1 MTATLHDDMTI
12 EEMVDFAK
20 VTREQNAGE
29 AAARISLALLAAVLE
44 YHDSDPHLGAL
55 LMKSLAAAAEDQ
67 PSQVVDIVRIAATAV
82 CQRTG
87 CAMPDRFVPN

>member
-1 MTATLHDDMTI
+1 MTATLRDDMTI
-12 EEMVDFAK
+12 EEIVDFAK
-20 VTREQNAGE
+20 AAREQNAGE
-29 AAARISLALLAAVLE
+29 AAARISLALLVAVLE

-55 LMKSLAAAAEDQ
+55 LMKRLAVAVEDQ

-87 CAMPDRFVPN
+87 CAMPGRFASN